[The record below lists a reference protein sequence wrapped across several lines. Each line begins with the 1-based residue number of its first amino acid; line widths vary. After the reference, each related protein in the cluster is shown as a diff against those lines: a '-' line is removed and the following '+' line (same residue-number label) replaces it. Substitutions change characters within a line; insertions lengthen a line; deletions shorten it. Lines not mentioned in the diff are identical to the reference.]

1 MTIGAFNALMLLLL
15 ALGGVAGVSIGSAH
29 VAWPFTAPSDRV
41 IVWLIRVPR
50 VLVGATVGAGL
61 ATAGAVMQGLFRNP
75 LAEPGL
81 LGVGPGAVLG
91 AIAVFVSGWAGH
103 MAVAL
108 PIGAVLSSLLVLGLV
123 YAAAAT
129 RGVVPIT
136 HLLLIGIAA
145 GSLCTALSSLLI
157 ALNATDWQSAQEIVF
172 WMMGGVDA
180 RSWLHVWLS
189 APFVVIGILVV
200 TWKARELDLLATG
213 EERAAS
219 LGVDVESSK
228 WLFIMTAA
236 LLTGVSV
243 AVAGL
248 LGFVGLVVPNAVR
261 VVVGPRHRTL
271 CPASA
276 LAGAAFVVACD
287 LVARTAHPPIEIRL
301 GIVTALIGSPVLIL
315 MLSRRLRLRGAR

>member
-29 VAWPFTAPSDRV
+29 VAWPFTAPTDGI

-61 ATAGAVMQGLFRNP
+61 ATSGVVMQGLFRNP

-91 AIAVFVSGWAGH
+91 AIAVFVTGWAAQ
-103 MAVAL
+103 MPVAL
-108 PIGAVLSSLLVLGLV
+108 PIGAGLSSLFVLGLV
-123 YAAAAT
+123 YAAAST
-129 RGVVPIT
+129 RGVAPIT

-145 GSLCTALSSLLI
+145 GSLCTAVSSLLI

-189 APFVVIGILVV
+189 APFVVIGILSV
-200 TWKARELDLLATG
+200 TWKARELDLLAIG

-228 WLFIMTAA
+228 WFFITTAA

-261 VVVGPRHRTL
+261 LVVGPRHRAL

-287 LVARTAHPPIEIRL
+287 LVARTAHPPLEIRL
-301 GIVTALIGSPVLIL
+301 GIVTALIGSPVLML
-315 MLSRRLRLRGAR
+315 MLSRRLRSRGAR